1 MTPQPGKQAIAIHKL
16 PDISRSKGN
25 QTMTFDHLI
34 EYNMRNIFL
43 ENSYTRCSGK
53 TILRPFYKM
62 PKLSI
67 SLNQQS
73 IVS

>member
-34 EYNMRNIFL
+34 EYNMRITLLIFRFFSDPL
-43 ENSYTRCSGK
+43 SPSGA
-53 TILRPFYKM
+53 Y
-62 PKLSI
+62 
-67 SLNQQS
+67 
-73 IVS
+73 